1 MLKRKKDRERPAVT
15 GYDYSDREHR
25 EQTIQALFGK
35 AQSARR
41 ATERDWE
48 RYNDYYNFIHDIT
61 GETQEAYADAEMP
74 FAPSVMPDAFIH
86 VESQICATVPEPEFR
101 GRDDGMDPQK
111 AKEREYAARFVCDNN
126 RLKDKNTANERR
138 LIKLGDA
145 FWKVFWDPTMVT
157 GVNEG
162 DIRVDD
168 VPVESIYPDPAA
180 RERGLQAGQYVF
192 HLYRM
197 HKVAFVQQYGKAI
210 EEVGTEPE
218 HILSNDYAQDLDLF
232 DLSTSINEDD
242 DTVTVLEHWFKQPK
256 ETEENG
262 VRVPA
267 GAVACSIIVG
277 GHEVKYIPNYWEN
290 TCRQNHLFPFVHYW
304 RIRDENQFYNKSE
317 LFAIMDLID
326 MGDRKLAMAQL
337 NDAMMSN
344 DVIVREENA
353 LADGSELD
361 NRPGGEIVVRDGRLS
376 GVQRLGGL
384 QPLRNAADSVAWITE
399 QIQRTNRN
407 FDSSQ
412 GRETTR
418 QTTATALA
426 MLRSDAEEQAN
437 IKTADRTAGFER
449 LYELIDWSVQE
460 FYDTTRHIYIGSKKK
475 GEPDVSF
482 DYLSGNYTETMPAIV
497 DSVSGQIVRE
507 EYDYW
512 PRVDVIV
519 SAGDGIVHSKQ
530 ATLKAL
536 EGLAAM
542 NVTAQNYKVLAA
554 ELEVLDIPQKQE
566 IIDGWRQQ
574 FETPQQEAT
583 EGGLTQ
589 AQTGG
594 LVPESYLSP
603 QDEGG
608 VMM

>member
-1 MLKRKKDRERPAVT
+1 
-15 GYDYSDREHR
+15 
-25 EQTIQALFGK
+25 
-35 AQSARR
+35 
-41 ATERDWE
+41 
-48 RYNDYYNFIHDIT
+48 
-61 GETQEAYADAEMP
+61 
-74 FAPSVMPDAFIH
+74 
-86 VESQICATVPEPEFR
+86 VPEPEFR

-145 FWKVFWDPTMVT
+145 FWKVFWDPTMMT

-168 VPVESIYPDPAA
+168 VPVESVYPDPAA

-210 EEVGTEPE
+210 EELGMEPE
-218 HILSNDYAQDLDLF
+218 HILSNDYAQDLNLF

-353 LADGSELD
+353 LAEGTELD

-412 GRETTR
+412 GKETTR

-475 GEPDVSF
+475 DEPDVSF

-574 FETPQQEAT
+574 FETPQQAAT
-583 EGGLTQ
+583 EGGL
-589 AQTGG
+589 ALTGG
-594 LVPESYLSP
+594 LVPESYLPP

>member
-1 MLKRKKDRERPAVT
+1 
-15 GYDYSDREHR
+15 
-25 EQTIQALFGK
+25 
-35 AQSARR
+35 
-41 ATERDWE
+41 
-48 RYNDYYNFIHDIT
+48 
-61 GETQEAYADAEMP
+61 
-74 FAPSVMPDAFIH
+74 
-86 VESQICATVPEPEFR
+86 
-101 GRDDGMDPQK
+101 
-111 AKEREYAARFVCDNN
+111 
-126 RLKDKNTANERR
+126 
-138 LIKLGDA
+138 
-145 FWKVFWDPTMVT
+145 
-157 GVNEG
+157 
-162 DIRVDD
+162 
-168 VPVESIYPDPAA
+168 
-180 RERGLQAGQYVF
+180 
-192 HLYRM
+192 M
-197 HKVAFVQQYGKAI
+197 H
-210 EEVGTEPE
+210 
-218 HILSNDYAQDLDLF
+218 
-232 DLSTSINEDD
+232 
-242 DTVTVLEHWFKQPK
+242 
-256 ETEENG
+256 
-262 VRVPA
+262 VPA
-267 GAVACSIIVG
+267 GAVACSIVVG

-290 TCRQNHLFPFVHYW
+290 TCRQNQLFPFVHYW

-353 LADGSELD
+353 LAEGAELD
-361 NRPGGEIVVRDGRLS
+361 NRPGGEIVVRDGRLN

-412 GRETTR
+412 GKETTR

-426 MLRSDAEEQAN
+426 MLRSDADEQAS
-437 IKTADRTAGFER
+437 IKNADRASGFER

-475 GEPDVSF
+475 DEADVSF
-482 DYLSGNYTETMPAIV
+482 DYMSGNYKETMPAVV
-497 DSVSGQIVRE
+497 DSVTGQIVRE

-519 SAGDGIVHSKQ
+519 SAGDGVVHSKQ

-542 NVTAQNYKVLAA
+542 QVTPQNYKVLSA

-566 IIDGWRQQ
+566 IINGWKQQ
-574 FETPQQEAT
+574 FEGQQFAEQQAGR
-583 EGGLTQ
+583 EQAGGM
-589 AQTGG
+589 
-594 LVPESYLSP
+594 VPESYMP
-603 QDEGG
+603 PADEGG

>member
-210 EEVGTEPE
+210 EEVGMEPE

-242 DTVTVLEHWFKQPK
+242 EREFLPDDYITRAEISAVLGRSARYEGGCPGTREQMTGRP
-256 ETEENG
+256 
-262 VRVPA
+262 RRPQQSA
-267 GAVACSIIVG
+267 GASFIRILPDREKG
-277 GHEVKYIPNYWEN
+277 GHL
-290 TCRQNHLFPFVHYW
+290 CR
-304 RIRDENQFYNKSE
+304 R
-317 LFAIMDLID
+317 
-326 MGDRKLAMAQL
+326 
-337 NDAMMSN
+337 
-344 DVIVREENA
+344 
-353 LADGSELD
+353 
-361 NRPGGEIVVRDGRLS
+361 
-376 GVQRLGGL
+376 
-384 QPLRNAADSVAWITE
+384 
-399 QIQRTNRN
+399 
-407 FDSSQ
+407 
-412 GRETTR
+412 
-418 QTTATALA
+418 
-426 MLRSDAEEQAN
+426 
-437 IKTADRTAGFER
+437 R
-449 LYELIDWSVQE
+449 LYCI
-460 FYDTTRHIYIGSKKK
+460 
-475 GEPDVSF
+475 
-482 DYLSGNYTETMPAIV
+482 
-497 DSVSGQIVRE
+497 
-507 EYDYW
+507 
-512 PRVDVIV
+512 
-519 SAGDGIVHSKQ
+519 
-530 ATLKAL
+530 
-536 EGLAAM
+536 
-542 NVTAQNYKVLAA
+542 
-554 ELEVLDIPQKQE
+554 
-566 IIDGWRQQ
+566 
-574 FETPQQEAT
+574 
-583 EGGLTQ
+583 
-589 AQTGG
+589 
-594 LVPESYLSP
+594 
-603 QDEGG
+603 
-608 VMM
+608 